1 MSFNNLER
9 IITKTGIVSLAIL
22 AVIGVFAALFCAL
35 EIDLDLFVGEA
46 IEKIF
51 FLILTALS
59 ILVGFCFPTSFLMNF
74 SSFAA
79 SLWINRNEV
88 QYL

>member
-9 IITKTGIVSLAIL
+9 IITKTGIVSLAVL

-74 SSFAA
+74 SSIAA
-79 SLWINRNEV
+79 SLRKSRNEV
-88 QYL
+88 E

>member
-1 MSFNNLER
+1 MSFNNLEK

-35 EIDLDLFVGEA
+35 EIDMDLFVGEA

-74 SSFAA
+74 SSIAA
-79 SLWINRNEV
+79 SLRKSRNEV
-88 QYL
+88 Q

>member
-1 MSFNNLER
+1 MSLNNLER

-74 SSFAA
+74 SSIAA
-79 SLWINRNEV
+79 SLRKNRNEV
-88 QYL
+88 Q

>member
-1 MSFNNLER
+1 MSFNNLEKV
-9 IITKTGIVSLAIL
+9 ITKTGIVSLAVL

-59 ILVGFCFPTSFLMNF
+59 IIVGFCFPSSFLMNF
-74 SSFAA
+74 SSIAA
-79 SLWINRNEV
+79 SLRKRRNEV
-88 QYL
+88 E